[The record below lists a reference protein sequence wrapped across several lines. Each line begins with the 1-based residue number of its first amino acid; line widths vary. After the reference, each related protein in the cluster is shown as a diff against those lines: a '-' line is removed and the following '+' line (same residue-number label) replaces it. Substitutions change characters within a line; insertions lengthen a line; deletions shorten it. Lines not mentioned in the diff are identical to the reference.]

1 MSSLDAG
8 MYPHLISLIVDL
20 ASHES
25 LIYLRA
31 TCRAFRIHADMNLN
45 AGRLIVTPVA
55 AGEQRVV
62 VSSECGRIPAF
73 AGWALS
79 PPPPNIDELA
89 TPSHD
94 DEEPA
99 HHGPNDDDSVK
110 CVTEESRKSGA
121 APGPIPKEMDMPY
134 GPVPNLRF
142 TTAIDLLGAIGREY
156 TRRLVTSYP
165 IGGKAYLRVV
175 DPHQL
180 PPRIPWNICIGDM
193 SLVKFITLPDM
204 MIADRMIPSKRALE
218 VLNIAYHPRDNYT
231 ASYLRESKGS
241 DALSSVFIFH
251 HASKPCLGAAPEDEL
266 DFTSLVMYSEDDML
280 DIVFSGIASSLVD
293 GMKVTVVGVDVIA
306 ESRWLKNMD
315 ENLVGVDDRHNLRV
329 LVWLQCFQPGR
340 WSLIDHG
347 HWPNLEFKTMDE
359 FLASVPVSRDAALE
373 TTREG
378 RL

>member
-99 HHGPNDDDSVK
+99 HHGPNDDDSV
-110 CVTEESRKSGA
+110 
-121 APGPIPKEMDMPY
+121 
-134 GPVPNLRF
+134 N
-142 TTAIDLLGAIGREY
+142 
-156 TRRLVTSYP
+156 
-165 IGGKAYLRVV
+165 
-175 DPHQL
+175 
-180 PPRIPWNICIGDM
+180 
-193 SLVKFITLPDM
+193 
-204 MIADRMIPSKRALE
+204 
-218 VLNIAYHPRDNYT
+218 
-231 ASYLRESKGS
+231 YLRESKGS